1 MSGRTANLSVNRG
14 CAETSSIYRLRL
26 NRYIWRTSQWD
37 LTTAVDVCGAE
48 CRRRP
53 IHLSQITRLESRVTV
68 TPTTSEG
75 EFVDGDLLGDIKP
88 QTPIRTLDRSAFES
102 CESQF
107 PVEVVAPVVGMQP
120 AFIKKVL
127 GSSKPLSAGDVLTLL
142 DQDCFSET
150 LVPRSMVLDQ
160 LLARITDRAVPA
172 ERRAESLELPGGGY
186 ELQQGHAV
194 ARLSNLPSKS
204 VQTVVTSTPYWG
216 MRIYKDTY
224 VTSWLDSEVAAYGHE
239 QTPEGFLRHTM
250 EALEAVAEVLTDD
263 GSIWW
268 NVMDT
273 FNTRTQI
280 RGNAREALNA
290 MQGNDDRS
298 WGDHDARRYSAGHSF
313 LLDGEQCLIP
323 SRIAERASRMGLYVK
338 SIITWS
344 KTSTLP
350 EPQTSRVSRSLEY
363 ILHITKNRTPKFH
376 KDAYRQVPTDLGGR
390 DPRHETDKL
399 SDVWRFGTS
408 AGRDGHGAQFPVS
421 LPGRCIAISSDPGDV
436 VLDPF
441 VGSGNSGV
449 AALRLGRRF
458 VGIDVSEEYLEI
470 AKQRMEQ
477 TYEQIPLG
485 LRDVT

>member
-1 MSGRTANLSVNRG
+1 MTL
-14 CAETSSIYRLRL
+14 
-26 NRYIWRTSQWD
+26 
-37 LTTAVDVCGAE
+37 
-48 CRRRP
+48 
-53 IHLSQITRLESRVTV
+53 
-68 TPTTSEG
+68 TPTPSAG
-75 EFVDGDLLGDIKP
+75 KFVDGELLGDIKP
-88 QTPIRTLDRSAFES
+88 QTPIKVLDRSIFES
-102 CESQF
+102 CEAQF
-107 PVEVVAPVVGMQP
+107 PVEMVAPVVGMQP
-120 AFIKKVL
+120 AFIKKVV
-127 GSSKPLSAGDVLTLL
+127 GPSKVLSASDVLALL
-142 DQDCFSET
+142 DQDCFTET
-150 LVPRSMVLDQ
+150 VVPRSMVLDH
-160 LLARITDRAVPA
+160 LLIRLSSSVECDGSPNGAIEFADK
-172 ERRAESLELPGGGY
+172 GY
-186 ELQQGHAV
+186 ELLQGHAI
-194 ARLSNLPSKS
+194 ARLANLPARS

-216 MRIYKDTY
+216 MRIYKDSY
-224 VTSWLDSEVAAYGHE
+224 VTSWQDGEVAAYGHE

-250 EALEAVAEVLTDD
+250 EVIEAVAEVLTDD

-280 RGNAREALNA
+280 RGNAREALEA
-290 MQGNDDRS
+290 MQGADNKS

-363 ILHITKNRTPKFH
+363 VLHITKNRTPKFH
-376 KDAYRQVPTDLGGR
+376 KDAYRQVPAALGGR
-390 DPRHETDKL
+390 DARLETDKL

-408 AGRDGHGAQFPVS
+408 AGRDGHGAQFPVC

-449 AALRLGRRF
+449 AATRLGRRF

-470 AKQRMEQ
+470 AKKRMEQ
-477 TYEQIPLG
+477 AHEQMPLSLG
-485 LRDVT
+485 NLL

>member
-1 MSGRTANLSVNRG
+1 MTL
-14 CAETSSIYRLRL
+14 
-26 NRYIWRTSQWD
+26 
-37 LTTAVDVCGAE
+37 
-48 CRRRP
+48 
-53 IHLSQITRLESRVTV
+53 
-68 TPTTSEG
+68 TPTPSAG
-75 EFVDGDLLGDIKP
+75 KFVDGDLLGDIKP
-88 QTPIRTLDRSAFES
+88 QTPIKVLDRSAFEL
-102 CESQF
+102 CEAQF
-107 PVEVVAPVVGMQP
+107 PLEMVAPVVGMQP

-127 GSSKPLSAGDVLTLL
+127 GSSKALSASDVLVLL
-142 DQDCFSET
+142 DQDCFTET
-150 LVPRSMVLDQ
+150 VVPRSMVLDH
-160 LLARITDRAVPA
+160 LLARLSSDA
-172 ERRAESLELPGGGY
+172 EGEGSPKGPIEFADKGY
-186 ELQQGHAV
+186 ELLQGHAI
-194 ARLSNLPSKS
+194 ARLANLPARS

-216 MRIYKDTY
+216 MRIYKDSY
-224 VTSWLDSEVAAYGHE
+224 VTSWQDGEVAAYGHE

-250 EALEAVAEVLTDD
+250 EVIEAVADVLTDD

-280 RGNAREALNA
+280 RGNAREALDA
-290 MQGNDDRS
+290 MQGNDDKN

-363 ILHITKNRTPKFH
+363 ILHITKNRTPKFYR
-376 KDAYRQVPTDLGGR
+376 DAYRQVAADLGGR
-390 DPRHETDKL
+390 DARHETDKL

-421 LPGRCIAISSDPGDV
+421 LPGRCIAISSDRGDV

-470 AKQRMEQ
+470 AQKRMEQ
-477 TYEQIPLG
+477 ANEQMPLSLG
-485 LRDVT
+485 NLQ